1 MKTLHGLLALCAAIS
16 CASGQPLTA
25 SRVHFDRMPF
35 DALLGYAATHAA
47 ARSFIVDNYLLAKF
61 RVHEKLIVIGG
72 VDKNPDP
79 TTVAADEIAINSL
92 EVALRSLHVYG
103 DRITRLTYSAYFYN
117 STNRDAIVRLIKD
130 HCAGTLVEFNLL
142 EFTPHVVLR
151 PIHFGRVQRLSIDTA
166 SVPRF
171 SVPWTF
177 DQLEVFKA
185 PAVLY
190 TKWTAEIIA
199 ANAGLKVI
207 ALPLTEV
214 AAAIELLAHV
224 QQPKELS
231 ELELRYTDKGDSGHL
246 AALLDT
252 FKGLQQI
259 TFHNFVK
266 LEETAGSKAF
276 ASIVAAKWGHFTV
289 CYEDSK
295 LLFAR

>member
-1 MKTLHGLLALCAAIS
+1 MKTLHRLLALCAAIS
-16 CASGQPLTA
+16 FTSGQPLTP
-25 SRVHFDRMPF
+25 SRAHFDRMPF

-47 ARSFIVDNYLLAKF
+47 ARSFIVDHYLLAQF

-72 VDKNPDP
+72 VDKNPAP
-79 TTVAADEIAINSL
+79 TTIAADDIAINSL
-92 EVALRSLHVYG
+92 EIALRSLHVYG
-103 DRITRLTYSAYFYN
+103 DRITRLTFSAYFYN

-130 HCAGTLVEFNLL
+130 RCAGTLVEFNLL
-142 EFTPHVVLR
+142 EFTPHVVLG
-151 PIHFGRVQRLSIDTA
+151 PMHFGRVQRLSIDTA

-177 DQLEVFKA
+177 DRLEEFKA

-214 AAAIELLAHV
+214 AAAIELLGHV
-224 QQPKELS
+224 QKPDELT
-231 ELELRYTDKGDSGHL
+231 ELELRYTDNGDGGHF

-252 FKGLQQI
+252 FKGLQRI
-259 TFHNFVK
+259 TFHNFWK
-266 LEETAGSKAF
+266 LEESAGSKAI
-276 ASIVAAKWGHFTV
+276 ASIVAAEWGHFSV
-289 CYEDSK
+289 CYKDSR
-295 LLFAR
+295 LIFAR